1 MSMNSVLHMNPILH
15 MNLVLHRNLV
25 LKNYILNKEIT
36 IKYINYLLNIKL
48 SKLKNLTSVYFNTKN
63 SDGLK
68 YINKKRKDTL
78 FISGCTFNIPIKE
91 NKNMYFFVT
100 TNSWNPQLS
109 YTQKINESQ
118 FQSIHKYI
126 PFNIE
131 YKINQEGYIYI
142 FLNNSLGWFQNSLV
156 EKYKPNVYLEL
167 LEKLIIKIRK
177 YTNRKI
183 KIRLHKKDR
192 KTQFENNII
201 NFIKSKENIEYSNI
215 EYCNIEYCNEDIS
228 VVFKNIYCAFIQ
240 NSKLIIDLVNLGVP
254 IFNLG
259 FIKCNY
265 FPEIQIPQLEYI
277 NNLEV
282 QNLERLPNRKE
293 FLMKYYFHLN
303 FDLLDKPQN
312 FINLLGKFNLLSQVY

>member
-1 MSMNSVLHMNPILH
+1 
-15 MNLVLHRNLV
+15 
-25 LKNYILNKEIT
+25 
-36 IKYINYLLNIKL
+36 
-48 SKLKNLTSVYFNTKN
+48 
-63 SDGLK
+63 
-68 YINKKRKDTL
+68 
-78 FISGCTFNIPIKE
+78 
-91 NKNMYFFVT
+91 MYFFVT

-109 YTQKINESQ
+109 HTQKINESK
-118 FQSIHKYI
+118 FQSINKYI
-126 PFNIE
+126 PFNPE

-167 LEKLIIKIRK
+167 LESLIIKIRK

-201 NFIKSKENIEYSNI
+201 NFIKSKDNIGYCNIGYCNI

-240 NSKLIIDLVNLGVP
+240 NSKLIIDLVNLGIP

-265 FPEIQIPQLEYI
+265 FPEIQIPKLEYI

-282 QNLERLPNRKE
+282 QNLELLPNRKD

-303 FDLLDKPQN
+303 FDLLDKPQK
-312 FINLLGKFNLLSQVY
+312 FINLLDKFKLLS

>member
-1 MSMNSVLHMNPILH
+1 
-15 MNLVLHRNLV
+15 
-25 LKNYILNKEIT
+25 
-36 IKYINYLLNIKL
+36 
-48 SKLKNLTSVYFNTKN
+48 
-63 SDGLK
+63 
-68 YINKKRKDTL
+68 
-78 FISGCTFNIPIKE
+78 
-91 NKNMYFFVT
+91 MYFFVT

-109 YTQKINESQ
+109 HTQKINESK
-118 FQSIHKYI
+118 FQSINKYI
-126 PFNIE
+126 PFNPE

-167 LEKLIIKIRK
+167 LEKLIIKIIK
-177 YTNRKI
+177 HTNRKI

-201 NFIKSKENIEYSNI
+201 NFIKSKDNI
-215 EYCNIEYCNEDIS
+215 EYCNIGYCNIGYCNIGYCNIGYCNIGYCNEDIS

-240 NSKLIIDLVNLGVP
+240 NSKLIIDLVNLGIP

-265 FPEIQIPQLEYI
+265 FPEIQIPQIEYI
-277 NNLEV
+277 SNLES
-282 QNLERLPNRKE
+282 QNLQLLPNRKE

-303 FDLLDKPQN
+303 FDLLDNPKN
-312 FINLLGKFNLLSQVY
+312 FIN

>member
-1 MSMNSVLHMNPILH
+1 MSMNP
-15 MNLVLHRNLV
+15 VLHRNLV

-63 SDGLK
+63 SDGNK
-68 YINKKRKDTL
+68 YINNKKKNTL
-78 FISGCTFNIPIKE
+78 FIAGCRFNIPIKE

-118 FQSIHKYI
+118 FQSIQEYI
-126 PFNIE
+126 PFNPE

-142 FLNNSLGWFQNSLV
+142 FLNNSLGWFQYSLV
-156 EKYKPNVYLEL
+156 KKYKPNIYLEL
-167 LEKLIIKIRK
+167 LETLIIKIRK

-183 KIRLHKKDR
+183 KIRLHIKDR

-201 NFIKSKENIEYSNI
+201 NFIKSKDNI

-240 NSKLIIDLVNLGVP
+240 NSKLIIDLVNIGIP

-265 FPEIQIPQLEYI
+265 FPEIQIPKLEYI

-282 QNLERLPNRKE
+282 QNLELLPNRKE

-312 FINLLGKFNLLSQVY
+312 FINLLDKFKLLS

>member
-1 MSMNSVLHMNPILH
+1 MD
-15 MNLVLHRNLV
+15 LVLHRNLV

-63 SDGLK
+63 SDGNK
-68 YINKKRKDTL
+68 YINNKKKNTL
-78 FISGCTFNIPIKE
+78 FIAGCRFNIPIKE

-126 PFNIE
+126 PFNTE
-131 YKINQEGYIYI
+131 YIINEEGYIYI

-156 EKYKPNVYLEL
+156 EKYKPNIYLEL
-167 LEKLIIKIRK
+167 LETLIIKIKK

-201 NFIKSKENIEYSNI
+201 NFIKSKD
-215 EYCNIEYCNEDIS
+215 NIEYCNEDIS

-240 NSKLIIDLVNLGVP
+240 NSKLIIDLVNLGIP

-265 FPEIQIPQLEYI
+265 FPEIQIPKLEYI

-282 QNLERLPNRKE
+282 QNLELLPNRKD

-312 FINLLGKFNLLSQVY
+312 FINLLDKFKLLS